1 MLFAQIVEPSSGDLT
16 WGFVAIAAGLIAVG
30 VVVLFFMLLFGYL
43 RRSREM
49 SHLER
54 VKAFECG
61 QPLEEHD
68 SAAAKFMHN
77 AFWIAFWMVA
87 LIPYSAF
94 SAAAA
99 TTRGE
104 GLSVPFAVTV
114 WLFAGLA
121 SIAAVA
127 GATVLMLASRGEKRG
142 VTFPSAK
149 KSIEKDV
156 YV

>member
-1 MLFAQIVEPSSGDLT
+1 MLFAQAAEPSHVASFS
-16 WGFVAIAAGLIAVG
+16 WGLFAIAAGLIAVG
-30 VVVLFFMLLFGYL
+30 VVVLFLMLLFGYL

-49 SHLER
+49 EHLER

-61 QPLEEHD
+61 QPLDEPD
-68 SAAAKFMHN
+68 SSAAKFMHN
-77 AFWIAFWMVA
+77 AFWISFWMVA

-99 TTRGE
+99 TTRDGE
-104 GLSVPFAVTV
+104 HSVPLAVTV

-127 GATVLMLASRGEKRG
+127 GATVLMLASRGEKRAAFMPG
-142 VTFPSAK
+142 K
-149 KSIEKDV
+149 KELVKDA